1 MARARRQAPWMMQ
14 MLPQFLTAAKSFRRA
29 ASAVR

>member
-14 MLPQFLTAAKSFRRA
+14 MLPQFLTATKSFRRA